1 MSEVS
6 ARYVVLVREPLPD
19 DLRPAVIRLTD
30 AFDLSPERA
39 TRLLQ
44 RAPGALT
51 RPVLER
57 DARSVAAVLRS
68 AGLLV
73 EVREGSAQGPVME
86 WLLPDLDDRGK
97 ALGDRP
103 YQQVDPALTLAGT
116 RVEAARAAEAS
127 RQSEPALPPAAPR
140 PEPQRSEP
148 KRPEPQRSEPQ
159 RPEPQRSEPQRS
171 EPPRSEPD
179 PRSTYVPGMTVPT
192 PPRDP
197 NKTTLVREPPK
208 LDRGGLQ
215 RLITT
220 AAVLPAFLTLLVTLL
235 ALVVTLLPLLRNAE
249 QRRAASTANAVAATL
264 EGLSGG
270 LPLNA
275 PLVRAQVSSVAERT
289 AQRLPA
295 EGTDFLVVLD
305 AEGAPVVA
313 WYRGQL
319 GLENVP
325 SRLLTRLEAAA
336 QEPAAA
342 GAPAAGVG
350 AALRTTWDDLL
361 AVAGLAPERAIVAV
375 AGVRRGG
382 AHEGMVLAGSEG
394 PSTRADVGWA
404 LLTALLVGLVPV
416 LFGVLA
422 AMSLSRGVR
431 NAIVYLLRATD
442 RISHGDL
449 EHEVQLKRDDELGQI
464 ARAVE
469 RMRVS
474 LREAMER
481 LRRR

>member
-6 ARYVVLVREPLPD
+6 ARYVVLVREPLPA

-39 TRLLQ
+39 TRLLR

-57 DARSVAAVLRS
+57 DARNVAAVLRS
-68 AGLLV
+68 AGMVV
-73 EVREGSAQGPVME
+73 EVREGSADGPVME
-86 WLLPDLDDRGK
+86 WLLPDLDERGQ
-97 ALGDRP
+97 ALGERP

-116 RVEAARAAEAS
+116 PAEAARTAEPG
-127 RQSEPALPPAAPR
+127 RRSEPGGGAGADRQTEPARPPAAPR

-148 KRPEPQRSEPQ
+148 
-159 RPEPQRSEPQRS
+159 
-171 EPPRSEPD
+171 D
-179 PRSTYVPGMTVPT
+179 PRSTFVPGMTVPT

-215 RLITT
+215 RRITT
-220 AAVLPAFLTLLVTLL
+220 AAILPAFLTLLVTLL

-295 EGTDFLVVLD
+295 EGTDFLIVLD

-325 SRLLTRLEAAA
+325 PQLLTRLEAAA
-336 QEPAAA
+336 QEPTAA
-342 GAPAAGVG
+342 GAPAVGAG

-361 AVAGLAPERAIVAV
+361 AMTGLAPERAIVAV
-375 AGVRRGG
+375 AEVRRGG

-394 PSTRADVGWA
+394 PATRADVGWA